1 MRDMKYYI
9 YTCESDGSEAP
20 LTMIDG
26 KIIEFETEAR
36 ADAFL
41 NELKHSSIFDEESE
55 EFKQLTSKAFI
66 KSAIVFCDDGY
77 IDADAA
83 EMGAFG
89 YIISE
94 KVRMTEKIEEL
105 LNKFYFNNTNKEYNI
120 YGFEDSPYEDI
131 RVDEAINKLFRENGF
146 NEKSYSSQIIEVF
159 ETSYSVYCA
168 IAIAWIECGELRTY
182 NVPFYYGYNNKN
194 LKIL

>member
-26 KIIEFETEAR
+26 KIIEFETESR
-36 ADAFL
+36 AAALL

-55 EFKQLTSKAFI
+55 EFKQLTSKAFV

-83 EMGAFG
+83 EMGVFG

-94 KVRMTEKIEEL
+94 KVRMAEKIEEL

-120 YGFEDSPYEDI
+120 YGLEDSSYENI
-131 RVDEAINKLFRENGF
+131 RVDKAISDLFRENGF
-146 NEKSYSSQIIEVF
+146 NEKSYSSKIIEVF
-159 ETSYSVYCA
+159 ETSDFVYYA
-168 IAIAWIECGELRTY
+168 IAIAWIEYGELHTY
-182 NVPFYYGYNNKN
+182 NVPFYYG
-194 LKIL
+194 

>member
-36 ADAFL
+36 AAAFL

-55 EFKQLTSKAFI
+55 EFKQLTSKAFV

-83 EMGAFG
+83 EMGVFG
-89 YIISE
+89 YLISE
-94 KVRMTEKIEEL
+94 KVRMAEKIEEL
-105 LNKFYFNNTNKEYNI
+105 LDKHYLIDNYKSYGYEEYGIFGSDEDWKEIHIGEAIRNLFIENSFDKKDYI
-120 YGFEDSPYEDI
+120 VKCIEVYDSPSLAACALSITWLEGKELKNLTYP
-131 RVDEAINKLFRENGF
+131 
-146 NEKSYSSQIIEVF
+146 
-159 ETSYSVYCA
+159 VYC
-168 IAIAWIECGELRTY
+168 
-182 NVPFYYGYNNKN
+182 
-194 LKIL
+194 

>member
-36 ADAFL
+36 AAAFL

-105 LNKFYFNNTNKEYNI
+105 LDKHYLIDDYKSYGYEEYGIFGSDEDWKEI
-120 YGFEDSPYEDI
+120 HIG
-131 RVDEAINKLFRENGF
+131 EAIRNLFIENGF
-146 NEKSYSSQIIEVF
+146 DKKDYIVKCIEVYDSPSLIACALSITWF
-159 ETSYSVYCA
+159 EGKELKNLTYPVYC
-168 IAIAWIECGELRTY
+168 
-182 NVPFYYGYNNKN
+182 
-194 LKIL
+194 

>member
-26 KIIEFETEAR
+26 KMIEFETEAR
-36 ADAFL
+36 AAAFL

-83 EMGAFG
+83 EIGVFG

-94 KVRMTEKIEEL
+94 KVRMAEKIEEL
-105 LNKFYFNNTNKEYNI
+105 LDSHYLIDDYESWGYEEYGVFSSDESWKGI
-120 YGFEDSPYEDI
+120 HVEDAV
-131 RVDEAINKLFRENGF
+131 RNLFIENGF
-146 NEKSYSSQIIEVF
+146 DKKDYIVKCIEVYDSPSLVASALSITWL
-159 ETSYSVYCA
+159 EGKELKNLTYPVYC
-168 IAIAWIECGELRTY
+168 
-182 NVPFYYGYNNKN
+182 
-194 LKIL
+194 